1 MKALTNLALRIKT
14 LSVNDLI
21 DELGEHTEFID
32 LIIELNTKNQ
42 LYDKGVNSK
51 GESIG
56 DYSRYTKA
64 IKDEKGQIFD
74 HVTLNDTGKFYESFK
89 VYINSQ
95 KDFVITADT
104 IKDMSDLIADWGREI
119 LGLNEDSLAILRDKA
134 KQILI
139 PYIKSIILKNG

>member
-1 MKALTNLALRIKT
+1 MKALTNLALRVKSLNI
-14 LSVNDLI
+14 NDMV
-21 DELGEHTEFID
+21 DELGEHPEFID
-32 LIIELNTKNQ
+32 LIIELNTKKQ
-42 LYDKGVNSK
+42 LYDRGINSK

-56 DYSRYTKA
+56 DYSLYTKA

-104 IKDMSDLIADWGREI
+104 IKDTSDLIVDWGREI
-119 LGLNEDSLAILRDKA
+119 LGLTDESLNVLRESA
-134 KQILI
+134 KNILI
-139 PYIKSIILKNG
+139 PYVKSVILQR

>member
-1 MKALTNLALRIKT
+1 MKALTNLALRVKS
-14 LSVNDLI
+14 LSVNDLV
-21 DELGEHTEFID
+21 DELGEHPEFID
-32 LIIELNTKNQ
+32 LIIELNTKKQ
-42 LYDKGVNSK
+42 LYDRGINSK

-56 DYSRYTKA
+56 DYSLYTKA

-104 IKDMSDLIADWGREI
+104 IKDTSDLIVDWGREI
-119 LGLNEDSLAILRDKA
+119 LGLTDESLNVLRESA
-134 KQILI
+134 KNILI
-139 PYIKSIILKNG
+139 PYVKSVILQR

>member
-1 MKALTNLALRIKT
+1 MKALTNLALRVKS
-14 LSVNDLI
+14 LSVNDLV
-21 DELGEHTEFID
+21 DELGEHPEFID
-32 LIIELNTKNQ
+32 LIIELNTKKQ
-42 LYDKGVNSK
+42 LYDRGINSK

-56 DYSRYTKA
+56 DYSLYTKA

-104 IKDMSDLIADWGREI
+104 IKDTSDLIVDWGREI
-119 LGLNEDSLAILRDKA
+119 LGLTDESLNVLRESA
-134 KQILI
+134 KNILI
-139 PYIKSIILKNG
+139 TYVKSVILQR

>member
-1 MKALTNLALRIKT
+1 MKALTNLARRVKS
-14 LSVNDLI
+14 LSVNDLV
-21 DELGEHTEFID
+21 DELGEHPEFID
-32 LIIELNTKNQ
+32 LIIELNTKKQ
-42 LYDKGVNSK
+42 LYDRGINSK

-56 DYSRYTKA
+56 DYSLYTKA

-104 IKDMSDLIADWGREI
+104 IKDTSDLIVDWGREI
-119 LGLNEDSLAILRDKA
+119 LGLTDESLNVLRESA
-134 KQILI
+134 KNILI
-139 PYIKSIILKNG
+139 PYVKSVILQR